1 MKFNEIKQDRDK
13 VIQTMKEQAEV
24 SFSLDD
30 TFQVSWKSLVNRV
43 MQNLGY

>member
-1 MKFNEIKQDRDK
+1 MKCNEIKQDRDK